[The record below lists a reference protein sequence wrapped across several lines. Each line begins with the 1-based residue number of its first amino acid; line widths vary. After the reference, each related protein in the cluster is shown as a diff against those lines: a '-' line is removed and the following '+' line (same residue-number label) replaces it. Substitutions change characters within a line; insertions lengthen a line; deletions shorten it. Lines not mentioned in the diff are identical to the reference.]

1 MAKVNDFASELTRR
15 YGLSP
20 EDADG
25 FITMMF
31 DVISEELDA
40 PDKQVKVKGLGTFKV
55 TSVGARASVDVNTG
69 ERIVLEGRNKISF
82 TPEAMLR
89 DRVNRPFAQFETVVL
104 NDGVDFSEIDR
115 EFDESRKAE
124 NGSADGGGSADAAD
138 DDIAESADEEI
149 DAEADYGQD
158 DLNVAEAD
166 GEKESA
172 TEAAVSDD
180 AAKSE
185 TGAMQDTDAER
196 ETDANLP
203 PDTEPLPD
211 AVPMSDAEPLSGVEP
226 QDEGESNTCEEA
238 DAAVADVAVETPI
251 CESAADGNTDAIAQ
265 AATVETVGDVE
276 AVDTGDFA
284 GADEP
289 ADSGEPM
296 NLDKPEA
303 TDGPTDGGVAVDGN
317 ESVDS
322 DEVIGRDEVAAADEP
337 AGDDGSSMVCKQRNP
352 RVMYWLTAASFALLV
367 CIGIGMYFLYRQ
379 MEAKNE
385 AIEQLQ
391 SRLAVHAEKTKSAAA
406 LPAKSASAQQKEKAK
421 PTAERLPDA
430 KPAAENAEATNTV
443 AKAAS
448 AENGMPKTAAAPVE
462 KKPTAEKKTTPKDVK
477 TAATATSDYSK
488 DVRIRTGAYVIVGTE
503 TVVTVRKGQTLAS
516 ISKANLGPGMECYV
530 EAYNNVKTVKV
541 GDKLKIPK
549 LKLKKRNQ

>member
-124 NGSADGGGSADAAD
+124 NGSVDGGGSADAAD

-166 GEKESA
+166 GEKVSA

-196 ETDANLP
+196 ETDTNLP
-203 PDTEPLPD
+203 SDTEPLL
-211 AVPMSDAEPLSGVEP
+211 DAEPLSLSGVEP
-226 QDEGESNTCEEA
+226 QDEGESNTCGVA
-238 DAAVADVAVETPI
+238 DAAVADVTVETPKS
-251 CESAADGNTDAIAQ
+251 ESAADGNTDAIAQ
-265 AATVETVGDVE
+265 AATVETVGVVE
-276 AVDTGDFA
+276 IVGTDDL
-284 GADEP
+284 ADPNEST
-289 ADSGEPM
+289 DSGEPM
-296 NLDKPEA
+296 DIDKPEA
-303 TDGPTDGGVAVDGN
+303 TDEPTAGGVAVDGN
-317 ESVDS
+317 ESADS
-322 DEVIGRDEVAAADEP
+322 DEAIDRDEVAAADEP
-337 AGDDGSSMVCKQRNP
+337 AGDDSSRMVCKQRNP

-391 SRLAVHAEKTKSAAA
+391 SRLAVHAEKTKPAAA
-406 LPAKSASAQQKEKAK
+406 LPAKSAPVQQQEKAK
-421 PTAERLPDA
+421 TAAEGLPEA
-430 KPAAENAEATNTV
+430 KTSAENAEATNAV

-448 AENGMPKTAAAPVE
+448 AESGMPKPAAAPVE

-503 TVVTVRKGQTLAS
+503 TVVTVKKGQTLAS

>member
-166 GEKESA
+166 GEKVSA
-172 TEAAVSDD
+172 TEAVGSD
-180 AAKSE
+180 AAAESE
-185 TGAMQDTDAER
+185 TGAMQDADAER
-196 ETDANLP
+196 ETDANL
-203 PDTEPLPD
+203 L
-211 AVPMSDAEPLSGVEP
+211 SDAEPQDEESEP
-226 QDEGESNTCEEA
+226 QDEGENNACGET
-238 DAAVADVAVETPI
+238 DAAVADVTVETPKS
-251 CESAADGNTDAIAQ
+251 ESVTDVNIDTTAL
-265 AATVETVGDVE
+265 VVTVGTVGAVE
-276 AVDTGDFA
+276 AVDAAEAANADDLMDA
-284 GADEP
+284 GEST
-289 ADSGEPM
+289 DSGEPM
-296 NLDKPEA
+296 NLGKPEV
-303 TDGPTDGGVAVDGN
+303 TDEPTDGGVAVDSN

-322 DEVIGRDEVAAADEP
+322 DEAISQDEVAAADEP
-337 AGDDGSSMVCKQRNP
+337 AGDDGSRMVCKQRNP

-391 SRLAVHAEKTKSAAA
+391 SRLAVHAEKTKPTAA
-406 LPAKSASAQQKEKAK
+406 LPAKSAPVQQQEKAK

-430 KPAAENAEATNTV
+430 KTAAGNAEATNTV
-443 AKAAS
+443 SKAAV
-448 AENGMPKTAAAPVE
+448 AESGLPKTAAAPVK
-462 KKPTAEKKTTPKDVK
+462 KKPTAEKKAAPKDVK
-477 TAATATSDYSK
+477 ATTAAMPDYST

-530 EAYNNVKTVKV
+530 EAYNNVKTVKA

>member
-138 DDIAESADEEI
+138 DDITESADEEI

-166 GEKESA
+166 GENVSA

-185 TGAMQDTDAER
+185 TGAMQDADAER
-196 ETDANLP
+196 ETGTNLLP
-203 PDTEPLPD
+203 GTEPLSG
-211 AVPMSDAEPLSGVEP
+211 AESLSDAEP
-226 QDEGESNTCEEA
+226 QDEEESNSCGDA

-251 CESAADGNTDAIAQ
+251 CESAADGNTAATAL

-296 NLDKPEA
+296 NLDKQEA

-317 ESVDS
+317 ESADS
-322 DEVIGRDEVAAADEP
+322 DEAIDRDEVAAADEP
-337 AGDDGSSMVCKQRNP
+337 AGDDGSRMVCKQRNP

-391 SRLAVHAEKTKSAAA
+391 SRLAVHAEKTKSAAV